1 MKKIIQF
8 FKGLVTSKKENS
20 SKESKKGFEIPKSKE
35 PLEIS
40 TSMPFVISIKNDL
53 DTPIENVSLF
63 SHFNEKEI
71 SFDEKGNYVKDGLV
85 ISSDIP
91 EISYKKVY
99 EHLKNNSV
107 EIGLT
112 YIQSSTENQITQS
125 FTFKYQNVKGLFFG
139 KKINPIIDPYQQQS
153 RIVAVKEKYTLDENS
168 SITYSKINP
177 NTTLKIYFYP
187 AKNISLN
194 NPIFK
199 GESKEA
205 FINLKSTNEQ
215 IVDFILSK
223 NK

>member
-1 MKKIIQF
+1 M
-8 FKGLVTSKKENS
+8 
-20 SKESKKGFEIPKSKE
+20 
-35 PLEIS
+35 
-40 TSMPFVISIKNDL
+40 
-53 DTPIENVSLF
+53 
-63 SHFNEKEI
+63 
-71 SFDEKGNYVKDGLV
+71 
-85 ISSDIP
+85 
-91 EISYKKVY
+91 
-99 EHLKNNSV
+99 
-107 EIGLT
+107 
-112 YIQSSTENQITQS
+112 
-125 FTFKYQNVKGLFFG
+125 FFG

-153 RIVAVKEKYTLDENS
+153 RIVVVKEKYTLDENS

-199 GESKEA
+199 GQSKEA

>member
-8 FKGLVTSKKENS
+8 FKSLVTSKKENS
-20 SKESKKGFEIPKSKE
+20 SKENSQFIKIPKSSDSN
-35 PLEIS
+35 EIS

-53 DTPIENVSLF
+53 DIPIENVSLF
-63 SHFNEKEI
+63 SHFNENEI
-71 SFDEKGNYVKDGLV
+71 WFDEKGNYVKDGLV

-91 EISYKKVY
+91 EISYKKIY

-125 FTFKYQNVKGLFFG
+125 FIFKYQNVNGVFFG
-139 KKINPIIDPYQQQS
+139 KKLNPIIDPYQQQTI
-153 RIVAVKEKYTLDENS
+153 IVALKDKYTLDENS
-168 SITYSKINP
+168 SIIYSKINP
-177 NTTLKIYFYP
+177 STTLKIYFYP

-215 IVDFILSK
+215 IVDFISSK
-223 NK
+223 N